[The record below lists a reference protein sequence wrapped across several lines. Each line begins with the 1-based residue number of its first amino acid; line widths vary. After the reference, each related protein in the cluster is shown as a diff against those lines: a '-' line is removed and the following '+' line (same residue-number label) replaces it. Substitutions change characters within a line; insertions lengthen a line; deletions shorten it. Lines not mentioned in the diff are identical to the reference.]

1 MSKKI
6 RRQLIK
12 IQNNASKGGGRIPP
26 LHEALMIYERNQ
38 GNEREKE
45 KEIR

>member
-12 IQNNASKGGGRIPP
+12 IQNNASKGGGRIPS

-38 GNEREKE
+38 SNEKG
-45 KEIR
+45 KGT

>member
-12 IQNNASKGGGRIPP
+12 IQNNAARGGGRIPSIS
-26 LHEALMIYERNQ
+26 EAYMIYRKNQ
-38 GNEREKE
+38 SDEQTKT
-45 KEIR
+45 K

>member
-12 IQNNASKGGGRIPP
+12 IQNNASKSGGKIPSIP
-26 LHEALMIYERNQ
+26 EALAIYERNQ
-38 GNEREKE
+38 SNGNSKA
-45 KEIR
+45 K